1 MREVFKIAGR
11 ASRQAKEAAS
21 LVALAVWARVAAA
34 TAAAASSYAGGGGAR
49 GSAARGGGAPGGDAT
64 GAAAAAR
71 GAAEAMDFEVA
82 LKYEVTY
89 VSGDEPLGVELADAA
104 AGVVVHSL
112 SALPAG

>member
-34 TAAAASSYAGGGGAR
+34 TAAAAASYAGGGGAR
-49 GSAARGGGAPGGDAT
+49 GSGARGGGAPGGDA
-64 GAAAAAR
+64 AAAAAR
-71 GAAEAMDFEVA
+71 GAAEAMDLEVA

-89 VSGDEPLGVELADAA
+89 VSGDEPLGVELAGAA